1 VTLIFL
7 KKVALMRKSLLFAI
21 AVMGSLAVTGC
32 KPNGDANASSVMD
45 GVSGNEVAATGAN
58 APMPSLDPVANLK
71 AAEEFLAKNKAASG
85 VTTTASGLQYAVI
98 ASGAGDG
105 AKPSASSIVQVNYE
119 GKLLDG
125 SVFDS
130 SFARGQAAEF
140 PVGALIPAWVEALQ
154 MMRPGDEWT
163 IWVPPSIGYGEAGA
177 PGAIPPNA
185 LLIFRMRLEKIVG
198 GPSADAG
205 MKADK
210 GATK

>member
-1 VTLIFL
+1 
-7 KKVALMRKSLLFAI
+7 MRKSYVFVAALIGCVAL
-21 AVMGSLAVTGC
+21 TGC
-32 KPNGDANASSVMD
+32 KPAGQANADSVMN
-45 GVSGNEVAATGAN
+45 GVGGNEVATSGAST
-58 APMPSLDPVANLK
+58 PMPSLDPVANLK
-71 AAEEFLAKNKAASG
+71 TANDFLEKNKAAPG
-85 VTTTASGLQYAVI
+85 VITTASGLQYTIV

-105 AKPSASSIVQVNYE
+105 PKPTAASLVQVNYE

-125 SVFDS
+125 TVFDS

-198 GPSADAG
+198 GPNADAG

>member
-1 VTLIFL
+1 
-7 KKVALMRKSLLFAI
+7 MRKSFVVLTAL
-21 AVMGSLAVTGC
+21 VSVVTLGAC
-32 KPNGDANASSVMD
+32 KPAGGAETDSVMN
-45 GVSGNEVAATGAN
+45 GVGGNEVAGSTT
-58 APMPSLDPVANLK
+58 PSLDPVANLK
-71 AAEEFLAKNKAASG
+71 AAEEFLAKNKSAPG

-105 AKPSASSIVQVNYE
+105 VKPSASSIVQVNYE

-125 SVFDS
+125 TVFDS

-140 PVGALIPAWVEALQ
+140 PVGQLIDAWIEALQ
-154 MMRPGDEWT
+154 LMRPGDEWT
-163 IWVPPSIGYGEAGA
+163 IWVPPSIGYKEAGS

-198 GPSADAG
+198 GPNADAG
-205 MKADK
+205 VKADK